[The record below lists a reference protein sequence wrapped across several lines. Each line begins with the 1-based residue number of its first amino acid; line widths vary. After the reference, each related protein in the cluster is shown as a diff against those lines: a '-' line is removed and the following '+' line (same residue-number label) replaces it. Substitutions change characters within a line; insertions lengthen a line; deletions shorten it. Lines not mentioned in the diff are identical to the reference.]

1 MATVPPRNTL
11 AGLPGEIRDRIYGYV
26 FSEEVLVVLAH
37 PKHLLD
43 DGTGPKCPDTTTQMT
58 SRYRMVYPGTHATF
72 KKFKLPDTLTTV
84 TKNFP
89 KGLSKDGSMTTMLQD
104 GEDRVDSDDGSEHD
118 SKCDASEYETKNYDG
133 QIAHIT
139 SWLKDIPTTTQSLRT
154 KFRQLDAFD
163 TTRGHDA
170 PSLIPTRLTPDWS
183 ISNTG
188 ILYVSHEAYKVTVPH
203 LYKSCTFFFEDPD
216 LSKKFLEITG
226 PKNLESVRKIA
237 VHYNEGDTDVIVAP
251 KSIIAEAC
259 RTNGVQD
266 VPVWNI
272 KITPLDITR
281 AGEEHVRPLPIYLR
295 GPPCGPSVVAKND
308 NIYRWMIMCNQLASS
323 LPQTRELTV
332 WTGDTLDLQVEDIR
346 CLEYEAA
353 LLQLAALKQVKTL
366 DVKKHGDTFD
376 NSGDENARWFT
387 NTWANRY
394 TIEGIKQMIRT
405 GDHGALN
412 KQREAFLRE
421 I

>member
-1 MATVPPRNTL
+1 MAAAPSRITFP
-11 AGLPGEIRDRIYGYV
+11 GLPSEIRDRIYSFC

-43 DGTGPKCPDTTTQMT
+43 DGTGPKCPDTTTQVT

-89 KGLSKDGSMTTMLQD
+89 KGLSQDGSMTTMLQD
-104 GEDRVDSDDGSEHD
+104 GEDCVDSDDGSKHD
-118 SKCDASEYETKNYDG
+118 SKFDDSEYGTKNYDA

-154 KFRQLDAFD
+154 KFRQLAAFD
-163 TTRGHDA
+163 TIRGHDA
-170 PSLIPTRLTPDWS
+170 PAHIPTRLTPDWPN
-183 ISNTG
+183 SNTG
-188 ILYVSHEAYKVTVPH
+188 ILYVSREAYQVAVPH
-203 LYKSCTFFFEDPD
+203 LYKTCTFFFEDPD
-216 LSKKFLEITG
+216 LSKKFLKIAGT
-226 PKNLESVRKIA
+226 KNLESVRKIA
-237 VHYNEGDTDVIVAP
+237 VHYNEGDGNVIFAP

-259 RTNGVQD
+259 RTKSIQD

-272 KITPLDITR
+272 KITPLEITR
-281 AGEEHVRPLPIYLR
+281 HGEEHVRPLPIYLR
-295 GPPCGPSVVAKND
+295 GPPCGPSVVANND
-308 NIYRWMIMCNQLASS
+308 NIYRWMIMCNQLATSV
-323 LPQTRELTV
+323 PQAKELTI
-332 WTGDTLDLQVEDIR
+332 WTGDTLDLQVENIR

-353 LLQLAALKQVKTL
+353 LLQLASLKQVKTL
-366 DVKKHGDTFD
+366 EVKKYGDNFD
-376 NSGDENARWFT
+376 NSGDENARWYT

-394 TIEGIKQMIRT
+394 TIEGIKEMIRT
-405 GDHGALN
+405 GDHGALSM
-412 KQREAFLRE
+412 QREAFLRE